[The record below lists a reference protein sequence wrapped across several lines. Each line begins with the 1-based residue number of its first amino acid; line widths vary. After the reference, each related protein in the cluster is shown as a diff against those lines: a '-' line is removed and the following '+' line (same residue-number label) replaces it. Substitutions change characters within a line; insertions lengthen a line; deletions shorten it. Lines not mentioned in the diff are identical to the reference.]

1 MKGRG
6 KNYQYSQS
14 CQENSIYDV
23 GVSSG
28 EGMGQGG
35 LGVDEKEQEQ
45 VQEAGICYPKDIWV
59 KRFFKK

>member
-1 MKGRG
+1 MTVRG

-14 CQENSIYDV
+14 CQENSFYDV
-23 GVSSG
+23 GVSAG
-28 EGMGQGG
+28 GGMGQGG

-45 VQEAGICYPKDIWV
+45 VQEARICYPKGRWM